1 MTEAHEYGNRRQKV
15 FPKVVITKIV
25 IKNSYV
31 LEAFQNDN
39 QDNVKPFENSVL
51 FFGKFADS
59 RHNV

>member
-1 MTEAHEYGNRRQKV
+1 M

-39 QDNVKPFENSVL
+39 QDNVKLFENSVL